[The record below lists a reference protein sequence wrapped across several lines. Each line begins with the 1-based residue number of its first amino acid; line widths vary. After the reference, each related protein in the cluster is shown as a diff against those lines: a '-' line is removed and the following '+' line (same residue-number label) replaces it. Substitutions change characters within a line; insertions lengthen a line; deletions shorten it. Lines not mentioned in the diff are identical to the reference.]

1 MQLWLKILIIVLV
14 VLVIALGLLYYFGNK
29 LQKRQAES
37 QAMMESMAQTVNLL
51 VIDKKMMKFKDAG
64 FPQMVYDQSP
74 KYLKRSKVPVV
85 KAKIG
90 PRIMTMMCDKA
101 VFDVLPV
108 KQECRVVT
116 SGIYISAIKSAR
128 GSIVAAPAKKKGWR
142 ERLAD
147 KAAQTGKAARAAQEA
162 SKKNKKSK

>member
-1 MQLWLKILIIVLV
+1 MALWLKILIGVLV
-14 VLVIALGLLYYFGNK
+14 VLVIALGLLYYYGNK
-29 LQKRQAES
+29 LQKKQAES

-64 FPQMVYDQSP
+64 FPPMVVEQSP
-74 KYLKRSKVPVV
+74 KYLRRSKVPVV

-90 PRIMTMMCDKA
+90 PRIMTLMCDQS

-108 KQECRVVT
+108 KQEARVVM
-116 SGIYISAIKSAR
+116 SGIYITAIKSVR

-142 ERLAD
+142 ARLAE
-147 KAAQTGKAARAAQEA
+147 KAAKTGKQAQEA
-162 SKKNKKSK
+162 QAAAKKNKKK